1 MVKAAQALT
10 VASLLVLMLQAPAT
24 ARAADQ
30 VVARETD
37 SLIGRLFQLGG
48 VTLYQEEGPNPSV
61 TRHAVVPGLWTRVV
75 QGKSRPAR
83 HIPPTVGVGD
93 IGRDAKG
100 RIVLTYY
107 LEKTEPDR
115 IPVRRWFIYDVMR
128 DRSRPI
134 KGLNRD
140 EHCFIEIITIW
151 RKRMVFQ
158 KTCGDEGTGAGLFSK
173 IGWKVHTIAP
183 DYPIDWLVQ
192 RGGSVAGIVEDGVGD
207 LHLFRFMDGGVAC
220 VERIPLGFGTGDG
233 YWHPTGVWFSRS
245 KLVWSMG
252 SPDTAPNFAL
262 LAAKRT
268 GACKPLGPVG
278 ELPFTWET
286 KSVGAMAVDADRL
299 VYAGEAVIKAHR
311 LPSKPSVAPP
321 ANDDFEHAQALPTKL
336 PYRISVRI
344 GRAKRQRGE
353 PAVTGPYGQEPST
366 PNRTVWYAFRPTASG
381 TVWVSSDYHMEGVFT
396 GSNLE
401 DLTQTPPGMRATEVH
416 AEAGKTYW
424 IAVTL
429 DSEEPAYQP
438 FYLTIGTA
446 EPPGE

>member
-1 MVKAAQALT
+1 MKAARASI

-30 VVARETD
+30 VVARHT
-37 SLIGRLFQLGG
+37 SPVGRLFQLGG

-61 TRHAVVPGLWTRVV
+61 TRHGRVPGPWTRVV
-75 QGKSRPAR
+75 RGRSRPAR
-83 HIPPTVGVGD
+83 HVPPTVGVGD

-107 LEKTEPDR
+107 VGRTKPDGTLM
-115 IPVRRWFIYDVMR
+115 RRWFIYDVMR

-134 KGLNRD
+134 RGLNRD
-140 EHCFIEIITIW
+140 EHCGIAIITMW
-151 RKRMVFQ
+151 RKRIVYQ
-158 KTCGDEGTGAGLFSK
+158 KDCDDEGRAGLFLK
-173 IGWKVHTIAP
+173 TGNKVEKIAP
-183 DYPIDWLVQ
+183 HYPIVYLVQ

-207 LHLFRFMDGGVAC
+207 LHLFRFMDAGAAC

-268 GACKPLGPVG
+268 GVCKALGPVG

-286 KSVGAMAVDADRL
+286 KSVRAMAVDADRL

-311 LPSKPSVAPP
+311 LPPKPSVDPP

-336 PYRISVRI
+336 PYRIPVRI
-344 GRAKRQRGE
+344 GNATRERGE
-353 PAVTGPYGQEPST
+353 PAVRGPYGQKPST
-366 PNRTVWYAFRPTASG
+366 PNRTVWYALRPTASG
-381 TVWVSSDYHMEGVFT
+381 TVWVSSDYYREGVFT
-396 GSNLE
+396 GSKLE
-401 DLTQTPPGMRATEVH
+401 NLTQIPPGVRGTEVH
-416 AEAGKTYW
+416 SEAGKTYW
-424 IAVTL
+424 IAVTF
-429 DSEEPAYQP
+429 DSEEPRYEP

-446 EPPGE
+446 EPPPQ